1 MGLNLSK
8 SPKKTVN
15 VKINDYGKMIIPDNY
30 KLLKMA
36 SYNISLSKSVSLDQ
50 KIKEIIHYIINKFK
64 NKDLDIINLQEI
76 SDYSSLYI
84 FMNQFKEYCL
94 SQKYLYYFSPQ
105 YGNIS
110 STFDDTLNKSSEPI
124 TTSENMIEL
133 SFNSSTS
140 PATEPKKNKKI
151 MRNLIISK
159 YPIVSS
165 ISTELDDQTD
175 MDDILGIQTFIGANI
190 LIGNSIIS
198 IYNTNLSKDI
208 KAAQIINKDVRKT
221 ELNILLNTIDINKKS
236 LNTDIKFK
244 DYKKSGIHLV
254 NGTFHIPEI
263 CDNQICDEYKEL
275 LSNNHF
281 IDIFRI
287 LYEHGYGFTTTCKQR
302 INYIFL
308 HMTEDFYKIDS
319 EYFNVINK
327 KKDVKVLKS
336 NLFKRYKIHFFDY
349 YTVSQNDSISVYNP
363 IECIFM
369 VST

>member
-8 SPKKTVN
+8 NPRKTVN
-15 VKINDYGKMIIPDNY
+15 VKINNYQKMKIPKNY

-50 KIKEIIHYIINKFK
+50 KIKEIIRYIINNFK

-76 SDYSSLYI
+76 NDYSSLYVFI
-84 FMNQFKEYCL
+84 NQFKEYCL
-94 SQKYLYYFSPQ
+94 AEKYLYYFSPQ

-110 STFDDTLNKSSEPI
+110 STFDNTMNKSSEPI

-133 SFNSSTS
+133 SFNSSIG
-140 PATEPKKNKKI
+140 PPREKKKKV

-165 ISTELDDQTD
+165 IFTELDDKTD
-175 MDDILGIQTFIGANI
+175 MDEILGVQTFIGANI

-208 KAAQIINKDVRKT
+208 KAAQIINNDVRKS
-221 ELNILLNTIDINKKS
+221 ELDILLNTIDINKEF
-236 LNTDIKFK
+236 LNTDVKFK

-263 CDNQICDEYKEL
+263 YNNEICDEYKEL
-275 LSNNHF
+275 LSDNHF

-287 LYEHGYGFTTTCKQR
+287 LYEYGYGFTTTGKQR
-302 INYIFL
+302 LNYIFL
-308 HMTEDFYKIDS
+308 HMTEDFYKVDS
-319 EYFNVINK
+319 KYFNVITI

-349 YTVSQNDSISVYNP
+349 YTVNQNDSISIYNP
-363 IECIFM
+363 VECVFM
-369 VST
+369 VGT